1 MGHFWILNQ
10 NTAVFLLADLIWDSD
25 LFRPSDQ
32 SGPKQKASPML
43 CSPAGSR
50 MVTTLTYIYQDFRQ
64 WISSFE
70 RIRGKMQD

>member
-10 NTAVFLLADLIWDSD
+10 NTAVFLLEDLIWDSD

-43 CSPAGSR
+43 CTGSHV
-50 MVTTLTYIYQDFRQ
+50 VTTST
-64 WISSFE
+64 
-70 RIRGKMQD
+70 

>member
-32 SGPKQKASPML
+32 SGLKQKASLML
-43 CSPAGSR
+43 CTVLKE
-50 MVTTLTYIYQDFRQ
+50 VTRWET
-64 WISSFE
+64 
-70 RIRGKMQD
+70 